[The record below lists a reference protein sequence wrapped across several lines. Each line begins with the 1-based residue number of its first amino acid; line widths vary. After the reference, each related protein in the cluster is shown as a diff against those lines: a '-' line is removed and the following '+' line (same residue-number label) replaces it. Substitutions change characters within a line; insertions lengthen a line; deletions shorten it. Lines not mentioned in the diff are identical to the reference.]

1 MNYLFNGHLKKKKK
15 KISAYININF
25 LKAINMLFN
34 KGDPVFK
41 DI

>member
-1 MNYLFNGHLKKKKK
+1 MDILKKKL
-15 KISAYININF
+15 IFSAYINIHF